1 MKCLLKKVLGILI
14 LVTFFFSACKK
25 EAIEDPKEKLRK
37 YPGVNLKVDRPG
49 GKESYFITTIT
60 NGDTLNGTYPGW
72 CLDTD
77 KHLLSDTLYT
87 VKVVAPDD
95 EILSLFIECPE
106 NIDLMTYIINAGYVG
121 QPAYSGGEFTY
132 GDVQLAIWSLID
144 DNQSHVGLDDW
155 DQDRVNEIID
165 EALQYGE
172 GYVPIMGGVT
182 PIVFIPYWEND
193 LYTAQISIIEFPL
206 GD

>member
-1 MKCLLKKVLGILI
+1 MLI
-14 LVTFFFSACKK
+14 LVTVLFSGCKK
-25 EAIEDPKEKLRK
+25 DPIEEPKDKLK
-37 YPGVNLKVDRPG
+37 EYPGVNMMIDRPG
-49 GKESYFITTIT
+49 DKESYFITTIT
-60 NGDTLNGTYPGW
+60 NGDTLNGIYPGW

-121 QPAYSGGEFTY
+121 KPAYSGGEFTY
-132 GDVQLAIWSLID
+132 GDVQLAIWLLID
-144 DNQSHVGLDDW
+144 DKQSYVGLDDW
-155 DQDRVNEIID
+155 NQNRVNEIID

-172 GYVPIMGGVT
+172 GYVPEAGGIT
-182 PIVFIPYWEND
+182 PIVFIPFRENT
-193 LYTAQISIIEFPL
+193 LYTAQISVIEFPL
-206 GD
+206 ED